1 VVGGTGV
8 TPSSSS
14 ISLINGKVEVR
25 KSGTAEWVEGFLG
38 MKLGAL
44 G

>member
-1 VVGGTGV
+1 M
-8 TPSSSS
+8 TPLSSS
-14 ISLINGKVEVR
+14 ILLINVKMEVR